1 MNKLLMITL
10 LTVTALT
17 AQSHAPKTASKPV
30 LPLGVPA
37 GAVKVDEYFYRY
49 TDSKGKVWMYR
60 ETPFGVQKW
69 EDKPT
74 AAPPPIADT
83 PNPVTTT
90 DLGDKIKFERNTP
103 FGPQIWTTKK
113 SELSE
118 YEKAMLNPA
127 KTSEKDPPAAH
138 TDTEKK
144 QK

>member
-1 MNKLLMITL
+1 MNKLLMIML
-10 LTVTALT
+10 LAAGALA
-17 AQSHAPKTASKPV
+17 AQSHERKISKPV

-49 TDSKGKVWMYR
+49 TDSKGTVWMYR

-69 EDKPT
+69 EDKAT
-74 AAPPPIADT
+74 PPPVADT

-113 SELSE
+113 TELSE

-127 KTSEKDPPAAH
+127 KTSEKDPSAAQ
-138 TDTEKK
+138 TEAEKK